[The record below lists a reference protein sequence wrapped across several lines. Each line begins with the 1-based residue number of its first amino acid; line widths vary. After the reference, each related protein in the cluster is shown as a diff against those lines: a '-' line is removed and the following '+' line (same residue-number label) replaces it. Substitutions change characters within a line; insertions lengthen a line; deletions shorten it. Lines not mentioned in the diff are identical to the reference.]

1 MTNDVGFG
9 ERLESRT
16 VTYLDRLNDCVALLP
31 ELLARYESGGDFEST
46 LAEIEAI
53 ESEGDELVREIT
65 ALITDAGADDIGLLN
80 TRINFNESALLD
92 FYGDLDVVANHTERI
107 GQELAMMRPDPDV
120 KPFESLRQMSE
131 EVASM
136 AETLEDVVVRF
147 VRGLSR
153 ADASETLTAGI
164 ESIRAAESRCD
175 ALRNEAIATAFAN
188 DAVTNPL
195 VYREVAILLD
205 ELANAMEDLTDAMVI
220 IASKEPGI
228 VTGDAPH
235 GE

>member
-1 MTNDVGFG
+1 MSDEVGFG
-9 ERLESRT
+9 ERLESQT
-16 VTYLDRLNDCVALLP
+16 VTYLDRLNDCAGLLP
-31 ELLARYESGGDFEST
+31 ELLDRYAAGGDYEGT

-53 ESEGDELVREIT
+53 ESEADALVREIT

-107 GQELAMMRPDPDV
+107 GQELAMMRPDPSPE
-120 KPFESLRQMSE
+120 PFESLREMGE

-153 ADASETLTAGI
+153 TGARETLTEGI

-175 ALRNEAIATAFAN
+175 ELRNDAIGTAFAD

-195 VYREVAILLD
+195 VYREFAILFD

-228 VTGDAPH
+228 VTGDATT
-235 GE
+235 EE

>member
-1 MTNDVGFG
+1 MTNDVSFG

-16 VTYLDRLNDCVALLP
+16 VTYLARLNDCVALLP
-31 ELLARYESGGDFEST
+31 ELLARYESGGDFEGV
-46 LAEIEAI
+46 LAEIESL

-107 GQELAMMRPDPDV
+107 GQELAMMRPDPDA
-120 KPFESLRQMSE
+120 KPFESLREMGEQ
-131 EVASM
+131 VAAM
-136 AETLEDVVVRF
+136 TETLEDVVVRF

-153 ADASETLTAGI
+153 ADARETLTEGI

-175 ALRNEAIATAFAN
+175 VLRNEAISTAFA
-188 DAVTNPL
+188 DETITNPL

-228 VTGDAPH
+228 VTGDAPN